1 MSVEKLPPR
10 KRGEME
16 RRTRK
21 LIRAMRLAGT
31 PEQEMLVAQAIAG
44 ARTMDEAMAE
54 GGKRYIITVGH
65 RLQRDALAAL
75 RASVGPPPEPE
86 PAMVDE
92 RDDLALWVAAIHRPT
107 IVCNPDFPLVVPG
120 VCAACDAAVLARAVY
135 GRRHPEEPGHAYG
148 MNRREC
154 GCPPCSA
161 EEAAARDGGD
171 GGAGDEP

>member
-21 LIRAMRLAGT
+21 LIKAMRLAGT
-31 PEQEMLVAQAIAG
+31 PEQEMLVAQALAG
-44 ARTMDEAMAE
+44 ARTMDEAMAD

-65 RLQRDALAAL
+65 RLQREALAAL
-75 RASVGPPPEPE
+75 RASVGPLEPE
-86 PAMVDE
+86 PAKADE
-92 RDDLALWVAAIHRPT
+92 RDDLALWIAAIHRPT
-107 IVCNPDFPLVVPG
+107 VDCTPVYPRVLPG
-120 VCAACDAAVLARAVY
+120 VCAACDSAVVARAVY

-154 GCPPCSA
+154 GCPSCVA
-161 EEAAARDGGD
+161 EETAAQGGPD
-171 GGAGDEP
+171 GGAGD